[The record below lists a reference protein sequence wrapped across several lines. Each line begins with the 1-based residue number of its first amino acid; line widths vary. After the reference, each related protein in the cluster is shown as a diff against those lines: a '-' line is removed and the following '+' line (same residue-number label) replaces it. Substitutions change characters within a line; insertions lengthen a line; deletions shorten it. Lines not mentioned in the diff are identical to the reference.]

1 MSKRIFIYRHAKSDW
16 SAVYGSDHDRPLA
29 LRGIKSAKIMGRML
43 GSSGQVPEIVIT
55 STALRA
61 KQTLEFSRL
70 EGDWNSKIIENEKL
84 YFESAEEIFQI
95 IQSLSDKYSS
105 VMLVGHEPK
114 CSALVRLMIGGGE
127 VTFKTA
133 TMARI
138 DSNTVDWKS
147 LHAGI
152 GELIWLQNP
161 SLFKKGNFKF

>member
-1 MSKRIFIYRHAKSDW
+1 MSKRIFIYRHGKSDW
-16 SAVYGSDHDRPLA
+16 AAAYGSDHDRPLA
-29 LRGIKSAKIMGRML
+29 PRGIKSAKIMGRML
-43 GSSGQVPEIVIT
+43 GSSGQVPEIVVT

-61 KQTLEFSRL
+61 KQTLEISKE
-70 EGDWNSKIIENEKL
+70 EGEWNCEVTENELLYYGSPEKILKL
-84 YFESAEEIFQI
+84 VKN
-95 IQSLSDKYSS
+95 LSDKYSS

-114 CSALVRLMIGGGE
+114 CSTLTSHLIGGG
-127 VTFKTA
+127 VLTFKTA

-138 DSNTVDWKS
+138 DSNTVDWKN